1 MKANRKQRRSWKTA
15 TKGKRADEGGCSS
28 GNSHNSNA
36 TPDHPG
42 RGTRN
47 NGNGESGRLRSPDLV
62 VVGLQEIIELSAT
75 NVMVDSAWD
84 VGAKDAAKL
93 WVANLEAALA
103 VLGVQLAK
111 EAQEAQQNAW
121 LGAYSYKI
129 VVRVIRFCFIYY
141 LYIIIY

>member
-1 MKANRKQRRSWKTA
+1 MTA
-15 TKGKRADEGGCSS
+15 
-28 GNSHNSNA
+28 
-36 TPDHPG
+36 
-42 RGTRN
+42 
-47 NGNGESGRLRSPDLV
+47 LRSQTQPAFDGTCGRDHRQ
-62 VVGLQEIIELSAT
+62 GLKSQSIGIFVNCESPEALRHVCNLMGHSAEGT
-75 NVMVDSAWD
+75 QKLKLKLGAEGTAVHKVCMTYL
-84 VGAKDAAKL
+84 AKDAAKL

-141 LYIIIY
+141 LYIYIF